1 MLKWLRKYS
10 SSWFIALIIGA
21 ISIVFILWG
30 VGGFESPALQEVAS
44 VNGKPIMMTAYI
56 KQYNNLVKQYQEKA
70 KGELTEEALKAMHLK
85 EQALN
90 QLIEEALLLQAGEDL
105 GIKVTD
111 AELQEQIRSYPFF
124 QEGGHF
130 NERRYHQLLARA
142 HLSPA
147 DFEAQERQRLLMQK
161 ILQAITSFAK
171 ASDGELREFFRIA
184 RETVEARYL
193 VVSPER
199 FRAAARPTPAE
210 IEKYYQ
216 EHKEQFR
223 TPERSQVKYL
233 LFRPQDFQEK
243 AKPTPGEEAD
253 YIKDHPEEYTRPQ
266 VIQVRQLLLKLPP
279 KATAAV
285 RRRLENQAQALL
297 RQARMGGNFGVLAQ
311 KYSQDESSRAKGGDL
326 GTVKRGQQLPEWD
339 KVAFSLKKGE
349 VGLARTPKGFY
360 LLKVEEVKEYDRLP
374 EAEARVLATKYLVA
388 EKSRSLAR
396 EAANRARGELS
407 KTPMAEVAKKY
418 GVQVKETPFLAKVT
432 PVPELGPQPR
442 FNLVALSLK
451 PKEIS
456 KVVDLPQGFALLQG
470 VEHQDPQIPPL
481 EQCKD
486 QVREAVSRQLARK
499 EAAQEADK
507 LLARLH
513 KGEPLTKVAA
523 QAGLSLND
531 SGPFTRF
538 QGFLKQPQAEPL
550 TSAAFLLSAK
560 NPYPPHP
567 VVFQNKYYLL
577 AFKAR
582 KAPVPEEFQEE
593 RDKLKAEFLE
603 HKRTAIF
610 SGWLTDARQRAQ
622 IKIYK
627 IP

>member
-44 VNGKPIMMTAYI
+44 VNGQPIVMTTYI

-90 QLIEEALLLQAGEDL
+90 QLIEETLLLQAGEHL
-105 GIKVTD
+105 GIRITD
-111 AELQEQIRSYPFF
+111 AELQEQIRSYPYF

-130 NERRYHQLLARA
+130 NERRYRQLLARA

-147 DFEAQERQRLLMQK
+147 EFETQERQRLLMQK
-161 ILQAITSFAK
+161 IIQAITSFAK
-171 ASDGELREFFRIA
+171 ASDGELQEFFRIA
-184 RETVEARYL
+184 RETVEVRYL
-193 VVSPER
+193 VISPER
-199 FRAAARPTPAE
+199 FLAAQRPTAAE

-223 TPERSQVKYL
+223 TPERSKVKYL
-233 LFRPQDFQEK
+233 LFRSQDFQEK
-243 AKPTPGEEAD
+243 AKPTPGEVAD
-253 YIKDHPEEYTRPQ
+253 YIKDHGEEFTLPQ
-266 VIQVRQLLLKLPP
+266 VIQVRQLLLRVPP
-279 KATAAV
+279 KATAAA
-285 RRRLENQAQALL
+285 RRRIENQAQALL
-297 RQARMGGNFGVLAQ
+297 RQARMGANFGVLAQ
-311 KYSQDESSRAKGGDL
+311 KYSQDEASRAKGGEL

-360 LLKVEEVKEYDRLP
+360 LLKLEEVKEFDRLP
-374 EAEARVLATKYLVA
+374 ESEARVLASKRLVT
-388 EKSRSLAR
+388 EKSRELAK
-396 EAANRARGELS
+396 EGANRARGELR
-407 KTPMAEVAKKY
+407 KTPLAEVAKKY
-418 GVQVKETPFLAKVT
+418 GVPVKETPFLTKVT
-432 PVPELGPQPR
+432 PVPGLGPQPL
-442 FNLVALSLK
+442 FNRVALGLK
-451 PKEIS
+451 PKELS
-456 KVVDLPQGFALLQG
+456 KVVTLPQGFAVLQG

-481 EQCKD
+481 EKCKD
-486 QVREAVSRQLARK
+486 QVRLAVSRQLARK
-499 EAAQEADK
+499 KAAKEAAK
-507 LLARLH
+507 VLARLH

-523 QAGLSLND
+523 QVGLSLHD

-538 QGFLKQPQAEPL
+538 EGFLKQPQAEPL
-550 TSAAFLLSAK
+550 TSAAFQLSSK
-560 NPYPPHP
+560 KPYPPHP
-567 VVFQNKYYLL
+567 LLYQNKYYLL

-582 KAPVPEEFQEE
+582 KAPNPEEFQKE

-603 HKRTAIF
+603 HKRQVIF
-610 SGWLTDARQRAQ
+610 SAWLTDARQGAK